1 MGTFTASR
9 DQPFLC
15 LNEHGSFVG
24 YRVFIGVT
32 ITEEPSFGGV
42 HLEKLAVA
50 EEFPTLQS
58 ELPFS
63 PES

>member
-15 LNEHGSFVG
+15 LNEHRNFVV

-42 HLEKLAVA
+42 HLEKLTVA
-50 EEFPTLQS
+50 QEFPALQS
-58 ELPFS
+58 ALPFS